1 MYRKARVARFENSE
15 ADPLETLI
23 LFAETL
29 IPLPPFEVWHRDLRT
44 NPDAHL
50 RDLNES
56 AEAPTAAAPST
67 VEVRSMRYAGA
78 PWWAQLKSFREGP
91 VWRGYIAFHDR
102 ASGQVYRTT
111 TIFRENDPTDRRER
125 FLSLEEAALMAFL
138 RFTLP

>member
-1 MYRKARVARFENSE
+1 MRYQAYRRLHATRLVRMTPREAIRPMYRKARVAGFENSE
-15 ADPLETLI
+15 AEPLETLI

-29 IPLPPFEVWHRDLRT
+29 IPLPPFEVWHQDLRT

-78 PWWAQLKSFREGP
+78 PRWAQ
-91 VWRGYIAFHDR
+91 A
-102 ASGQVYRTT
+102 QVV
-111 TIFRENDPTDRRER
+111 
-125 FLSLEEAALMAFL
+125 S
-138 RFTLP
+138 